1 MNNILG
7 SQFEA
12 SLRILLLLEA
22 AQNETLTTGAITA
35 LDYITVY
42 SHDFGF
48 SESNLHGENKYRFG
62 EFSSRRQTIMT
73 AIKELV
79 LDGLVLVICSSSGFH
94 YKLSND
100 GLDFAE
106 SLNTEYAN
114 AYYEIAMHVI
124 ARFGNSEYALG
135 KMINQKSIASNRE
148 D

>member
-22 AQNETLTTGAITA
+22 VQNKTLTAGAIVA

-48 SESNLHGENKYRFG
+48 SESNLHGESKYRFG
-62 EFSSRRQTIMT
+62 EFASRRQTILS
-73 AIKELV
+73 ALKQLV
-79 LDGLVLVICSSSGFH
+79 LDGLVLVTRSPSGFH

-100 GLDFAE
+100 GVNFAE
-106 SLNTEYAN
+106 NLDTEYAD
-114 AYYEIAMHVI
+114 AYY
-124 ARFGNSEYALG
+124 GNALRVVDHYGSSERTLG
-135 KMINQKSIASNRE
+135 ELINQKSIASIRE

>member
-22 AQNETLTTGAITA
+22 AQNETLTAGAMVA

-48 SESNLHGENKYRFG
+48 PEPNLHGEGKYRFG
-62 EFSSRRQTIMT
+62 EFASRRQTIT
-73 AIKELV
+73 AAIKKLV
-79 LDGLVLVICSSSGFH
+79 LDGLVLATRSSSGFH
-94 YKLSND
+94 YKLSSD
-100 GLDFAE
+100 GFDFAE
-106 SLNTEYAN
+106 SLNTEYAD
-114 AYYEIAMHVI
+114 AYHEIAVNVI
-124 ARFGNSEYALG
+124 ASLG
-135 KMINQKSIASNRE
+135 KSEHTLGEMINQKSIASIRE